1 MALWPAL
8 NQEPIPIEARMITVI
23 TPPPTNMLIATATAA
38 RELAISDATAGLQE
52 LIGQASDACARYCGR
67 AEGFGRAT
75 VAQTERDIYAPC
87 IVLGRDINPVVN
99 SVVED
104 GVTLAATA
112 YELDGSLLY
121 RLSDDMRVEWNAAKV
136 VITYAAG
143 YVLLTDTPQDLERA
157 CIATLAAI
165 HAARGRDPRIR
176 SEAAD
181 GVGSVS
187 YLDPK
192 AGAEALPVE
201 AAALLG
207 PYRKISL

>member
-1 MALWPAL
+1 
-8 NQEPIPIEARMITVI
+8 MITVT
-23 TPPPTNMLIATATAA
+23 TPPTTNMLTVLATAA

-75 VAQTERDIYAPC
+75 VVQTERDVNAAC
-87 IVLGRDINPVVN
+87 IVMERDINPAIT
-99 SVVED
+99 SVVEE
-104 GVTLAATA
+104 GTTLAAA
-112 YELDGSLLY
+112 DYELDGSLLY
-121 RLSDDMRVEWNAAKV
+121 RLTDDSRKPWDAAKV

-157 CIATLAAI
+157 CIATLGAI
-165 HAARGRDPRIR
+165 YAGRGRDPRVR

-207 PYRKISL
+207 PYRKINL

>member
-1 MALWPAL
+1 
-8 NQEPIPIEARMITVI
+8 MITVI
-23 TPPPTNMLIATATAA
+23 TPPATNMLTVIATAA
-38 RELAISDATAGLQE
+38 RELSILEATAGLQE

-87 IVLGRDINPVVN
+87 IVLDRDINPAIT

-104 GVTLAATA
+104 GVTLAASN

-121 RLSDDMRVEWNAAKV
+121 RLSDDSRTQWAAAKV

-165 HAARGRDPRIR
+165 YAARGRDPRIR

-201 AAALLG
+201 AAALLS

>member
-1 MALWPAL
+1 
-8 NQEPIPIEARMITVI
+8 MITVI
-23 TPPPTNMLIATATAA
+23 TPPTTNMLTATATAA
-38 RELAISDATAGLQE
+38 RELAIAEATAGLQE
-52 LIGQASDACARYCGR
+52 LMGQASDACARHCGR
-67 AEGFGRAT
+67 SEGFGRAT
-75 VAQTERDIYAPC
+75 VAQTERDIYTDC
-87 IVLGRDINPVVN
+87 IVLDRDINPTIT
-99 SVVED
+99 SVVEE
-104 GVTLAATA
+104 GTTLAATD

-121 RLSDDMRVEWNAAKV
+121 RLTDDSRTPWNAAKV
-136 VITYAAG
+136 VITYVAG

>member
-1 MALWPAL
+1 
-8 NQEPIPIEARMITVI
+8 MITVI
-23 TPPPTNMLIATATAA
+23 TPPTTNMLTVTSTAA
-38 RELAISDATAGLQE
+38 RELTIAEATAGLQE

-75 VAQTERDIYAPC
+75 IAQTERDIYAPC
-87 IVLGRDINPVVN
+87 IVLGRDINPAIT

-104 GVTLAATA
+104 GTTLAAA
-112 YELDGSLLY
+112 DYELDGSLLY
-121 RLSDDMRVEWNAAKV
+121 RLSDDMRAEWNAAKV

-157 CIATLAAI
+157 CIATLGAI
-165 HAARGRDPRIR
+165 YAGRGRDPRVR